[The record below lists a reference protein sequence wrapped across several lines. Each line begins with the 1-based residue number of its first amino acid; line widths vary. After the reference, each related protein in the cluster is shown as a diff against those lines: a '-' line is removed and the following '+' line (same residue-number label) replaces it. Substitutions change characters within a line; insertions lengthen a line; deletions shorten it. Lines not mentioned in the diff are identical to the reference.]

1 MRGITPEDRKEETM
15 ASICG
20 IAVKPVKKGDMMLL
34 SDTSVS
40 LERGLHNDVR
50 GEGGKDRKR
59 QVTLVSFEQ
68 WIETC
73 EDMGMPLALLP
84 WYVRRANICVRG
96 ICFQKADIGRKLMLG
111 EGVVLEITQETDPCE
126 RMEAIHAG
134 LRDVLSVDMRGGV
147 SCRVLSGGMIMLG
160 GPVGFTA

>member
-1 MRGITPEDRKEETM
+1 M

-20 IAVKPVKKGDMMLL
+20 IAIKPAKKGDMQLV

-40 LERGLHNDVR
+40 IDHGLHNDVR
-50 GEGGKDRKR
+50 GGGGKDRSR

-73 EDMGMPLALLP
+73 EDMGMTLALLP
-84 WYVRRANICVRG
+84 WHVRRANICVRG
-96 ICFQKADIGRKLMLG
+96 ICFQRADIGRKLSLG
-111 EGVVLEITQETDPCE
+111 EGVVLEITQESDPCE
-126 RMEAIHAG
+126 RMEAIHTG

-147 SCRVLSGGMIMLG
+147 SCRVLPSGTIMLG
-160 GPVGFTA
+160 GPVGFVR